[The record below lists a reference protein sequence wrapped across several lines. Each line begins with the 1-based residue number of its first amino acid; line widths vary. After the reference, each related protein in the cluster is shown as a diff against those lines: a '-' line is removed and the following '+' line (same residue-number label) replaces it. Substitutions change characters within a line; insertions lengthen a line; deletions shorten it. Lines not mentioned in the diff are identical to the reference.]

1 MTTRSLSLFLFFLPV
16 LTLSA
21 GPATTDSLLLVL
33 DREIAQSSHYI
44 EQREQRIDRQK
55 EVYQRCPTA
64 YNAYLVAELYAPYQ
78 CDSALLYYNYAT
90 VLCEDTIPHYIATGL
105 HNCRNRMYGQESV
118 YTPLPVH
125 GTPIEDT
132 HDYAI
137 FAYNQA
143 QNCLYSG
150 QDSLYAEWLV
160 RSSIADVRDGI
171 TDNAS
176 CWMLADYIYQNGNG
190 NIARAY
196 RYIQYA
202 LDNASIFNARLRYVQ
217 INRLSKIINQAREEE
232 QQAEARRLYLLLGC
246 LSVLLLT
253 AIILSIIAFRQNRRL
268 HLLNRQM
275 AQTNQSL
282 EQANRIKEHYISLY
296 LETYAKCLHRMA
308 KNAPKTRGCT
318 PDEFLD
324 QEMPLFYQQFDSTF
338 LAIFPNFVEEFNRLL
353 RPENQIIPEKK
364 GTLNTELRIF
374 ALIRLGIDSSTRIA
388 ELLCY
393 SANTIYNYRARVKN
407 YAVGNREDFEQ
418 SVKRINN

>member
-1 MTTRSLSLFLFFLPV
+1 MLQRNLFFVSFCLFPILCSAA
-16 LTLSA
+16 LT
-21 GPATTDSLLLVL
+21 PTDSLLSVL
-33 DREIAQSSHYI
+33 DREIARSDYYI
-44 EQREQRIDRQK
+44 ERREQRIKAQK
-55 EVYQRCPTA
+55 TVYENHPSA
-64 YNAYLVAELYAPYQ
+64 LNAYAIAELYAPYQ

-90 VLCEDTIPHYIATGL
+90 ALCTDSIPDYIATGL

-118 YTPLPVH
+118 YTPQYTQ
-125 GTPIEDT
+125 GTPAEDT

-143 QNCLYSG
+143 QHYLYAG

-160 RSSIADVRDGI
+160 RSAIADVRDGI

-176 CWMLADYIYQNGNG
+176 CWMLADYIYQNDNTH
-190 NIARAY
+190 IARAY
-196 RYIQYA
+196 RYVQYA
-202 LDNASIFNARLRYVQ
+202 LDNASIFNARLRYLQV
-217 INRLSKIINQAREEE
+217 NRLSRIINQAHEEE
-232 QQAEARRLYLLLGC
+232 QQQEAHRLYALLGG
-246 LSVLLLT
+246 LSFLLLT
-253 AIILSIIAFRQNRRL
+253 AIVLSVIAFRQNRRL
-268 HLLNRQM
+268 HTLNRRLE
-275 AQTNQSL
+275 QTNRSL

-296 LETYAKCLHRMA
+296 LVTYAKCLHRMA

-318 PDEFLD
+318 ASEFLD
-324 QEMPLFYQQFDSTF
+324 QEMPQFYAQFDSAF

-353 RPENQIIPEKK
+353 RPENQIIPDKQ

-407 YAVGNREDFEQ
+407 YAAGNRDDFE
-418 SVKRINN
+418 SAVKRINN

>member
-1 MTTRSLSLFLFFLPV
+1 MTTRSLSLFLFFLPA
-16 LTLSA
+16 LTVSA
-21 GPATTDSLLLVL
+21 VTPTDSLLSVL
-33 DREIAQSSHYI
+33 DAEISRSEGYI
-44 EQREQRIDRQK
+44 EQREQRIASQK
-55 EVYQRCPTA
+55 AVYQRTPTA
-64 YNAYLVAELYAPYQ
+64 TNAYFVAELYAPYQ

-90 VLCEDTIPHYIATGL
+90 ALCTDSIPAAIATGL
-105 HNCRNRMYGQESV
+105 RNCRNRMYGQESV
-118 YTPLPVH
+118 YTPQYTQ
-125 GTPIEDT
+125 GTPAENT

-143 QNCLYSG
+143 QHYLYAG

-160 RSSIADVRDGI
+160 RSAIADVRDGI

-232 QQAEARRLYLLLGC
+232 QQAEAHRLYLLLGC
-246 LSVLLLT
+246 LSALLLT
-253 AIILSIIAFRQNRRL
+253 AIVLSIIAFRQNRRL
-268 HLLNRQM
+268 QLLNRQM
-275 AQTNQSL
+275 VQTNQSL

-318 PDEFLD
+318 PDAFLD
-324 QEMPLFYQQFDSTF
+324 QEMPLFYQQFDSAF
-338 LAIFPNFVEEFNRLL
+338 LTIFPNFVDEFNRLL
-353 RPENQIIPEKK
+353 RPENQIIPDKK

-407 YAVGNREDFEQ
+407 YAAGNRDDFEQ
-418 SVKRINN
+418 AVKRINN

>member
-1 MTTRSLSLFLFFLPV
+1 MTEPTLFSALFFLLTVLPV
-16 LTLSA
+16 SA
-21 GPATTDSLLLVL
+21 TSPTDSLLTVL
-33 DREIAQSSHYI
+33 DAEISRSDYYI
-44 EQREQRIDRQK
+44 EQREHRIANQK
-55 EVYQRCPTA
+55 AAYQRTPTA
-64 YNAYLVAELYAPYQ
+64 ANAYTVAELYAPYQ

-90 VLCEDTIPHYIATGL
+90 ALCTDSIPAHIAIGL
-105 HNCRNRMYGQESV
+105 RNCRNRMYGQESV
-118 YTPLPVH
+118 YTPQYPE
-125 GTPIEDT
+125 GTPYQDT

-143 QNCLYSG
+143 QHYLYAG

-160 RSSIADVRDGI
+160 RSAIADVRDGI

-176 CWMLADYIYQNGNG
+176 CWMLADYIYQNGDG

-217 INRLSKIINQAREEE
+217 INRLSRIINQAREEE
-232 QQAEARRLYLLLGC
+232 QLAESRRLYLLLGC

-253 AIILSIIAFRQNRRL
+253 AITLSIIAFRQNRRL

-275 AQTNQSL
+275 AQANQSL

-318 PDEFLD
+318 PDDFLD
-324 QEMPLFYQQFDSTF
+324 QEMPLFYQQFDSAF
-338 LAIFPNFVEEFNRLL
+338 LTIFPNFVDEFNHLL
-353 RPENQIIPEKK
+353 RPENRIIPDKR

-407 YAVGNREDFEQ
+407 YAIGNRDDFEQ
-418 SVKRINN
+418 SVKRINS